1 MNRPTIL
8 SCNQFDMKVSVEM
21 ENSDVTLNEMF
32 SMFETLVTGL
42 GYHSTSFD
50 NIILEKAERLR
61 DEQESFTKVD
71 HYVRENE
78 IEVDNP
84 YYDEDIQYLIKKYIT
99 K

>member
-1 MNRPTIL
+1 MSKPTIL
-8 SCNQFDMKVSVEM
+8 SCNQFEMKVSVEI
-21 ENSDVTLNEMF
+21 EHSDATLDEIF
-32 SMFETLVTGL
+32 SMFETLITGL
-42 GYHSTSFD
+42 GYHSNSFD
-50 NIILEKAERLR
+50 NIILKKAERLR

-71 HYVRENE
+71 HYVREND

>member
-8 SCNQFDMKVSVEM
+8 SCNQFDMKVSVEI
-21 ENSDVTLNEMF
+21 EHSDVTLNEMF
-32 SMFETLVTGL
+32 SMFESLVTGL

-61 DEQESFTKVD
+61 DEQESFKKV
-71 HYVRENE
+71 
-78 IEVDNP
+78 
-84 YYDEDIQYLIKKYIT
+84 YDPETTLDYLISDMDTETFLKKYIT